1 MNIMM
6 RLLHKINKNKK
17 SPQSPVLVLVLLVVS
32 HTPKSCVGKRLEKN
46 NVSTWILGIVVIE
59 WCMFALFL
67 KRLLNV
73 PEMFKVYRSVFS
85 TTSSVAAKTSAKK
98 KVVILGCGWAGMYE
112 FSNLM
117 HILTWVQ

>member
-1 MNIMM
+1 MDLN
-6 RLLHKINKNKK
+6 
-17 SPQSPVLVLVLLVVS
+17 
-32 HTPKSCVGKRLEKN
+32 GA
-46 NVSTWILGIVVIE
+46 
-59 WCMFALFL
+59 CMHYSL

-85 TTSSVAAKTSAKK
+85 TTSSVAAAKK

-117 HILTWVQ
+117 RILTWVQ

>member
-1 MNIMM
+1 
-6 RLLHKINKNKK
+6 
-17 SPQSPVLVLVLLVVS
+17 
-32 HTPKSCVGKRLEKN
+32 
-46 NVSTWILGIVVIE
+46 VSTWILGIVVIE